1 MNFTLKTAALAL
13 SMSAFASVGLAQ
25 EAEAPAV
32 PTVDTATVGQFY
44 VLEKSDPWELR
55 CTKTET
61 GEDPCQIFQVLRDES
76 GGDVAEFNMFKIPEG
91 GPAVAGAVVV
101 VPLETLL
108 KAGLIIQIDEN
119 EPRAYSF
126 SYCNSYGCIAR
137 VGFSSEELAWMQEGN
152 QAVLTIVPA
161 LSPETKVKL
170 PLSLTG
176 FSDMLE
182 KTTVAQVKQ
191 N

>member
-1 MNFTLKTAALAL
+1 MNFTLKTVALAL
-13 SMSAFASVGLAQ
+13 SMSAFAAAALAQ
-25 EAEAPAV
+25 DAEAPAV
-32 PTVDTATVGQFY
+32 PTAETATVGQLY
-44 VLEKSDPWELR
+44 VLEEADPWQLR

-61 GEDPCQIFQVLRDES
+61 GEDPCQMFQALRDES

-108 KAGLIIQIDEN
+108 KAGLIIQVDEN

-126 SYCNSYGCIAR
+126 AYCNSYGCIAR
-137 VGFSSEELAWMQEGN
+137 VGFSPEELAWLKDGK

-161 LSPETKVKL
+161 LAPETKVNL
-170 PLSLTG
+170 ALSLTG

-182 KTTVAQVKQ
+182 KTTVAKVKQ